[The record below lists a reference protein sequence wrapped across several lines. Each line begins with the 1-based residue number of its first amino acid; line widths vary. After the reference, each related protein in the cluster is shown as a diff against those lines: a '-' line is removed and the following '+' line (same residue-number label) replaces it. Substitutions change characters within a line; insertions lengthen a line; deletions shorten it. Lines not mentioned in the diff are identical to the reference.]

1 MRSWSVGGA
10 LIADSAGRLLLV
22 ANRRRDDSVDWSPP
36 GGVIEEG
43 EPLLEG
49 LTREVAEETGLLV
62 TRWAPAHYSVTVD
75 APDLGWV
82 LSVSA
87 HVALEWSGELT
98 HDDPDGIV
106 HAGEFVDAVRAEVLL
121 ATARPWVRDPVTQW
135 LADQSHIGH
144 DYHYEIVGAQRSDA
158 DVVRHR

>member
-10 LIADSAGRLLLV
+10 LIVDSVGRLLLV
-22 ANRRRDDSVDWSPP
+22 ANRRRDETVDWSPP

-49 LTREVAEETGLLV
+49 LTREVAEETGLVV
-62 TRWAPAHYSVTVD
+62 TQWSPVRYTVTVD
-75 APDLGWV
+75 APGLGWT

-87 HVALEWSGELT
+87 HVATSWSGELV

-106 HAGEFVDAVRAEVLL
+106 HASEYVDLARAGELL
-121 ATARPWVRDPVTQW
+121 GTARAWVRDPVTQW
-135 LADQSHIGH
+135 LSGQEQLGQH
-144 DYHYEIVGAQRSDA
+144 YHYEIVGSTRTDA